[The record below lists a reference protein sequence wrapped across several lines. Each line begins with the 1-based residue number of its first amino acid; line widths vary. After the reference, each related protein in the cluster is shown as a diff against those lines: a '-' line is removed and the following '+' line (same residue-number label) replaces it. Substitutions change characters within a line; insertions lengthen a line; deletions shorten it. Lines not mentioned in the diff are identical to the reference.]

1 MAGIDKLYTVNF
13 KNRGINYFSKCHLTV
28 LIFFF
33 INNFFFSHE
42 ELLFPD
48 MLLQIVTN

>member
-1 MAGIDKLYTVNF
+1 MHCRFQKQRYQLIQYMSFDS
-13 KNRGINYFSKCHLTV
+13 IN
-28 LIFFF
+28 FFF
-33 INNFFFSHE
+33 INNCFFSHE